1 MTVEEVAIEKVT
13 CETTIIERVTVS
25 EHYLAVEYVPVRPPE
40 RRARPR
46 DKAPEMVA

>member
-1 MTVEEVAIEKVT
+1 MV
-13 CETTIIERVTVS
+13 ERVTVS
-25 EHYLAVEYVPVRPPE
+25 EHFLAVEYVPVRSPE